1 MAEIT
6 ISSKKLRYNF
16 NFLKTFFEKHQIE
29 WGIVS
34 KLFCGNEM
42 YLKELIDMGAT
53 ELLDSRISNLRKIKK
68 INPDVTTVYI
78 KPPPR
83 KSLRSVIKYADVSF
97 NSDLET
103 LKLISKEA
111 GRQEKVHRVIIMIE
125 MGDLREGVLGE
136 NLVSFYESIFELPN
150 IDVIGF
156 GTNFNCLYG
165 VMPSHDKM
173 VQLSLYKQIIELKFN
188 RQIKWITGGSSVVI
202 PMIQKKQL
210 PKGINHFRVGETL
223 FFGNNLVTGKTIKG
237 MKDDVITFYAEIIEL
252 LEKPVVP
259 EGELAENP
267 SGEMFEI
274 NPEDYGKTSW
284 RALLD
289 VGLLDISPDYL
300 IPADKTIEIA
310 GASSDIVVIDLGRNP
325 KKYKVGD
332 FVKFKLK
339 YMGALGLFN
348 SDYITKRLVD

>member
-6 ISSKKLRYNF
+6 ISRKKLRH
-16 NFLKTFFEKHQIE
+16 NFLFLKDFFESNNIE

-34 KLFCGNEM
+34 KLLCGNDI

-53 ELLDSRISNLRKIKK
+53 EFMDSRISNLVRIKK
-68 INPDVTTVYI
+68 LNPDATTVYI

-83 KSLRSVIKYADVSF
+83 KSLRTIVKYADVSF

-103 LKLISKEA
+103 MKLISEEA
-111 GRQEKVHRVIIMIE
+111 GRLNKVHRVIIMIE

-136 NLVSFYESIFELPN
+136 NLVSFYEKVFELPN
-150 IDVIGF
+150 IDVVGL
-156 GTNFNCLYG
+156 GTNFNCMYG

-188 RQIKWITGGSSVVI
+188 KQIRWVTGGSSVAI
-202 PMIQKKQL
+202 PLIQKRKL

-237 MKDDVITFYAEIIEL
+237 MKDDVITLYAEIIEL

-267 SGEMFEI
+267 SGEVFEI
-274 NPEDYGKTSW
+274 NPDDYGKTSW

-289 VGLLDISPDYL
+289 IGLLDISPEFL
-300 IPADKTIEIA
+300 IPVDKSIEIA
-310 GASSDIVVIDLGRNP
+310 GASSDILVIDMGKNPRN
-325 KKYKVGD
+325 YKVGD
-332 FVKFKLK
+332 FVKFKMK
-339 YMGALGLFN
+339 YMGALGVFN
-348 SDYITKRLVD
+348 SDYILKKVVD

>member
-6 ISSKKLRYNF
+6 ISSKKLRHNF

-34 KLFCGNEM
+34 KLFCGNEI

-103 LKLISKEA
+103 LRLISKEA

-165 VMPSHDKM
+165 VMPSNDKM

-188 RQIKWITGGSSVVI
+188 RHIRWITGGSSVVI

-259 EGELAENP
+259 EGQLAENP
-267 SGEMFEI
+267 SGEMFEV

-300 IPADKTIEIA
+300 IPADKSIEIA

-325 KKYKVGD
+325 RKYKVGD

>member
-6 ISSKKLRYNF
+6 ISSKKLRHNF

-34 KLFCGNEM
+34 KLFCGNEI

-103 LKLISKEA
+103 LRLISKEA

-165 VMPSHDKM
+165 VMPSNDKM

-188 RQIKWITGGSSVVI
+188 RQIRWITGGSSVVI

-259 EGELAENP
+259 EGQLAENP
-267 SGEMFEI
+267 SGEMFEV

-325 KKYKVGD
+325 RKYKVGD

>member
-6 ISSKKLRYNF
+6 ISSKKLRQNF
-16 NFLKTFFEKHQIE
+16 TFLKNFFQENKIE

-34 KLFCGNEM
+34 KLLCGNEM
-42 YLKELIDMGAT
+42 FLKELIDMGAT
-53 ELLDSRISNLRKIKK
+53 ELMDSRISNLKKIKS
-68 INPDVTTVYI
+68 INPDVNTVYI

-83 KSLRSVIKYADVSF
+83 KSLSSVIRYANVSF

-103 LKLISKEA
+103 LRLLSEEAIRQKKL
-111 GRQEKVHRVIIMIE
+111 HRVIIMIE

-136 NLVSFYESIFELPN
+136 NLVAFYEKVFELPN
-150 IDVIGF
+150 IEVVGF

-188 RQIKWITGGSSVVI
+188 RKIKWITGGSSVVI

-237 MKDDVITFYAEIIEL
+237 MRDDVITLYAEIIEL
-252 LEKPVVP
+252 LEKPIVP

-267 SGEMFEI
+267 SGEIFEV
-274 NPEDYGKTSW
+274 NQDDYGKKSW

-289 VGLLDISPDYL
+289 FGLLDISPDFL
-300 IPADKTIEIA
+300 IPTDSSVNIA
-310 GASSDIVVIDLGRNP
+310 GASSDIVVIDLGKNP
-325 KKYKVGD
+325 RKYIVGD
-332 FVKFKLK
+332 VIKFKIK

>member
-1 MAEIT
+1 MAELT
-6 ISSKKLRYNF
+6 ISRKKLKH
-16 NFLKTFFEKHQIE
+16 NFLFLKNFFETNNIE

-34 KLFCGNEM
+34 KLLCGNIV

-53 ELLDSRISNLRKIKK
+53 EFMDSRISNLVKIKK
-68 INPDVTTVYI
+68 LNPDATTVYI

-83 KSLRSVIKYADVSF
+83 KSLRTIVKYADVSF

-103 LKLISKEA
+103 LKLISEEA
-111 GRQEKVHRVIIMIE
+111 GRINKIHRVIIMIE

-136 NLVSFYESIFELPN
+136 NLLTFYEKVFELPN
-150 IDVIGF
+150 IDVVGL
-156 GTNFNCLYG
+156 GTNFNCMYG
-165 VMPSHDKM
+165 VMPSNDKM

-188 RQIKWITGGSSVVI
+188 KQIRWISGGSSVAI
-202 PMIQKKQL
+202 PLIQKRKL

-237 MKDDVITFYAEIIEL
+237 MKDDVITLYAEIIEL
-252 LEKPVVP
+252 LEKPIVP

-267 SGEMFEI
+267 SGERFEI

-289 VGLLDISPDYL
+289 IGLLDISPEFL
-300 IPADKTIEIA
+300 IPVDKTIEIA
-310 GASSDIVVIDLGRNP
+310 GASSDIVVIDMGKNP
-325 KKYKVGD
+325 KNYKVGD
-332 FVKFKLK
+332 YLKFKMK

-348 SDYITKRLVD
+348 SDYITKRIVD

>member
-6 ISSKKLRYNF
+6 ISRSKLRHNF
-16 NFLKTFFEKHQIE
+16 DFLKRFFQENSIE

-34 KLFCGNEM
+34 KLLCGNEM
-42 YLKELIDMGAT
+42 YLRELIDMGVT
-53 ELLDSRISNLRKIKK
+53 ELMDSRISNLKKIKK

-83 KSLRSVIKYADVSF
+83 KSLATIVHYADVSF

-111 GRQEKVHRVIIMIE
+111 GKQKKKHRVIIMIE

-136 NLVSFYESIFELPN
+136 NLVNFYASVFRLPN
-150 IDVIGF
+150 IEVVGL
-156 GTNFNCLYG
+156 GTNFNCMYG
-165 VMPSHDKM
+165 VMPSHDKL

-188 RQIKWITGGSSVVI
+188 RKIKWITGGSSVTI
-202 PMIQKKQL
+202 PLIQKKQL
-210 PKGINHFRVGETL
+210 PAGINHFRIGETL
-223 FFGNNLVTGKTIKG
+223 YFGNNLITGKTIKG

-252 LEKPVVP
+252 LEKPIVP
-259 EGELAENP
+259 EGELGENP
-267 SGEMFEI
+267 SGEVFEV
-274 NPEDYGKTSW
+274 NPDDYGKTSW

-289 VGLLDISPDYL
+289 IGLLDISPEYL
-300 IPADKTIEIA
+300 IPLDKSIKIA
-310 GASSDIVVIDLGRNP
+310 GASSDIVVLDLEKNP
-325 KKYKVGD
+325 KNYNVGD
-332 FVKFKLK
+332 FIRFRLK

-348 SDYITKRLVD
+348 SDYIVKRVVD

>member
-6 ISSKKLRYNF
+6 ISRSKLRHNF
-16 NFLKTFFEKHQIE
+16 NFLKKFFQENGVE

-34 KLFCGNEM
+34 KLLCGTEI
-42 YLKELIDMGAT
+42 YLRELIDMGVT
-53 ELLDSRISNLRKIKK
+53 ELMDSRISNLKKIKK

-83 KSLRSVIKYADVSF
+83 KSLATIVHYADVSF

-111 GRQEKVHRVIIMIE
+111 GKQKKKHRVIIMIE

-136 NLVSFYESIFELPN
+136 NLVNFYASVFRLPN
-150 IDVIGF
+150 IEVVGL
-156 GTNFNCLYG
+156 GTNFNCMYG
-165 VMPSHDKM
+165 VMPSHDKL

-188 RQIKWITGGSSVVI
+188 RKIKWITGGSSVTI
-202 PMIQKKQL
+202 PLIQKKQL
-210 PKGINHFRVGETL
+210 PAGINHFRIGETL
-223 FFGNNLVTGKTIKG
+223 YFGNNLITGKTIKG

-252 LEKPVVP
+252 LEKPIVP
-259 EGELAENP
+259 EGELGENP
-267 SGEMFEI
+267 SGEVFEV
-274 NPEDYGKTSW
+274 NPDDYGKTSW

-289 VGLLDISPDYL
+289 IGLLDISPEYL
-300 IPADKTIEIA
+300 IPLDKSIKIA
-310 GASSDIVVIDLGRNP
+310 GASSDIVVLDLEKNP
-325 KKYKVGD
+325 KNYNVGD
-332 FVKFKLK
+332 FIRFRLK

-348 SDYITKRLVD
+348 SDYIVKRVVD